1 MCRARFFVFLAL
13 TSVSSRQIVS
23 PDGIEISDEL
33 EATLRCL
40 VRTWIRFEWSQRCEN
55 CVVPTEDQLS
65 DENRLPECTPEALES
80 AGIKVTQILAGEI
93 SHCSSEKKYVLPR

>member
-1 MCRARFFVFLAL
+1 MKIHQLVERGPATMCRARFFVVLAL
-13 TSVSSRQIVS
+13 AAVSSPQIVS

-55 CVVPTEDQLS
+55 CVVPTEDQLT
-65 DENRLPECTPEALES
+65 EEQRLPGLN
-80 AGIKVTQILAGEI
+80 
-93 SHCSSEKKYVLPR
+93 KYLDL